1 MMYFYIYQVR
11 QPLYYA
17 TLHSKTVVLQGQ
29 ALKKPYHPKFKTR
42 DKMKSKVINFRL
54 TKELN
59 NVLILKS
66 SEANMTTSDF
76 LRSAI
81 IDARIQINRDKNIAK
96 KISAINQIG
105 NNINQIARTLN
116 IANAGDFLSDLN
128 YENILNE
135 LIIIEERLSQ
145 ELTK

>member
-1 MMYFYIYQVR
+1 
-11 QPLYYA
+11 
-17 TLHSKTVVLQGQ
+17 
-29 ALKKPYHPKFKTR
+29 
-42 DKMKSKVINFRL
+42 MKSKVINFRL

-59 NVLILKS
+59 DVLISKS

-81 IDARIQINRDKNIAK
+81 IDARIQLNRDKDIAK

-105 NNINQIARTLN
+105 NNINQMARTLN
-116 IANAGDFLSDLN
+116 IANVGKFLSDIN

>member
-1 MMYFYIYQVR
+1 
-11 QPLYYA
+11 
-17 TLHSKTVVLQGQ
+17 
-29 ALKKPYHPKFKTR
+29 
-42 DKMKSKVINFRL
+42 MKSKVINFRL

-59 NVLILKS
+59 DVLIFKS

-81 IDARIQINRDKNIAK
+81 TDARIQLNRDKDIAK

-116 IANAGDFLSDLN
+116 IANAGSFLNDLS

-135 LIIIEERLSQ
+135 LIIIEEKLSQ
-145 ELTK
+145 ELKK